1 MTTYKKTLVIDDPN
15 NLVLSDL
22 PFRSGQQVKI
32 IILPQN
38 YEPSPN
44 GDKLRSLL
52 KKPNLCPPPKQLLR
66 KKLPQNQSLPS
77 SQAITEEEIAAE
89 PIFALLPSN
98 Y

>member
-44 GDKLRSLL
+44 SEKLRSLL
-52 KKPNLCPPPKQLLR
+52 KKT
-66 KKLPQNQSLPS
+66 QSLPS

-89 PIFALLPSN
+89 IDV
-98 Y
+98 YRRGE

>member
-22 PFRSGQQVKI
+22 PFQSGERVKV
-32 IILPQN
+32 IILPQS

-44 GDKLRSLL
+44 GDRLRSLL
-52 KKPNLCPPPKQLLR
+52 KKT
-66 KKLPQNQSLPS
+66 QSLPS

-89 PIFALLPSN
+89 IEA
-98 Y
+98 YRRGE